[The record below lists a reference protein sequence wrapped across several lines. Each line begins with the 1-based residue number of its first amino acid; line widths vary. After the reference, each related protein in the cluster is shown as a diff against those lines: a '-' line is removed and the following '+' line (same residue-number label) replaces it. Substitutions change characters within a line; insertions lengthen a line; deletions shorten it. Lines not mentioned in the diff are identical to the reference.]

1 MNLIV
6 NLPADLE
13 ATLKKRATEAGVDL
27 STYVVQMLRA
37 EDLAQVPSVSDEQFA
52 SGLAKLRAIH
62 QQANPNF
69 DDSRESIYGDRG
81 E

>member
-13 ATLKKRATEAGVDL
+13 ASLKKRATEAGVDL
-27 STYVVQMLRA
+27 STYVLQMLQID
-37 EDLAQVPSVSDEQFA
+37 ESVQPTSVSDKQFA
-52 SGLAKLRAIH
+52 SGLARLRAIH

-69 DDSRESIYGDRG
+69 DDSRESIYSDRG